1 LRMLKKTGTFPIGSI
16 IIINNKI
23 AANIVT

>member
-1 LRMLKKTGTFPIGSI
+1 LRILKNTGTFPIGSI
-16 IIINNKI
+16 MIINNKI